1 MEDVQ
6 DAVTTAGLGGV
17 NLSYSLMEPVKRVF
31 QVPCAG
37 AQAITASVGLAMLLC
52 MSQLRGQDR
61 GTQ

>member
-6 DAVTTAGLGGV
+6 DAVTTAGLGGA
-17 NLSYSLMEPVKRVF
+17 NLSYSLMEPNRVF

-61 GTQ
+61 GRQ